1 MSHSQ
6 CCSSTRYPGGGI
18 ALILSCSLPN
28 IPFPSSPPHS
38 QPNCSSRS
46 VTIPAPSCTSAYSPS
61 LESSTPSGASSCHLP
76 SAAHISNSYGPPTLF
91 SNGIHPRIDYERVAI
106 PCAQRAGVATVPFD
120 TPNPRQHTGRFLATP
135 NPGSPPTPRL
145 RPASWGSPS
154 HVDEAF
160 ESRWFTRSRSS
171 AGFLED
177 SSGEEDL
184 PFGRR
189 TLPPLPIPYDLRRS
203 DVRMT
208 SNTSSAPSRDLSPD
222 SGDPSAANPA
232 STSFRTNY
240 PEREYR

>member
-1 MSHSQ
+1 MSGQVS
-6 CCSSTRYPGGGI
+6 
-18 ALILSCSLPN
+18 
-28 IPFPSSPPHS
+28 IP
-38 QPNCSSRS
+38 RM
-46 VTIPAPSCTSAYSPS
+46 
-61 LESSTPSGASSCHLP
+61 
-76 SAAHISNSYGPPTLF
+76 
-91 SNGIHPRIDYERVAI
+91 
-106 PCAQRAGVATVPFD
+106 QRAGPAITPFATPD
-120 TPNPRQHTGRFLATP
+120 PPGYTDRFLATP
-135 NPGSPPTPRL
+135 NPESPPVPRL